1 MALAGQSLERS
12 KATFGT
18 ELSSSST
25 ISSVWAANFLVAFG
39 TAIATPCQYSSMGIS
54 SSTASSTASTN
65 GLADLQTLSR

>member
-12 KATFGT
+12 QAAFGT
-18 ELSSSST
+18 ELSSSSAA
-25 ISSVWAANFLVAFG
+25 SGVWTTNFLVTFG

-54 SSTASSTASTN
+54 SSTPSSTASTN

>member
-1 MALAGQSLERS
+1 MVGQSLERS
-12 KATFGT
+12 QATIGT

-25 ISSVWAANFLVAFG
+25 VGSVWTADFLVASS

-54 SSTASSTASTN
+54 GGIASSTASTD